1 MISSCVI
8 GVKPQVQVL
17 PEGIQSVN
25 GSSTDMG
32 CTSALVD
39 SGDVTTCNSQSY
51 LVDGCSPDIDTSTS
65 NWASQLVTVRR
76 NEGTLALPF
85 AHVLLTFGFDT
96 AVALTVIEIDLFLCP
111 DWGIGALHIRVYV
124 DEEYDFVFNL
134 SLPFTPPVQPS
145 QSSCDSL
152 TTVHLSGDTLSVSSY
167 RTFHIIVDLSHN
179 SSIEWVHI
187 GDVRFFGEGGDPA
200 PAISTCPPPTPNA
213 RVVST
218 TATKFN
224 SARTNGMHLLYLT
237 TVPSPTPLNITNIV
251 ATTEVV
257 SKTTGMFIG
266 KTRSVFS
273 TQSVF
278 STPLAVRSTP
288 SHTESPVTGKPEDK
302 PTEKNKNQ
310 LTLPL
315 VVAAF
320 ASLILL
326 LLLILSIL
334 LIKKYYHSKVKQKEI
349 DMELED
355 MSQRQQV
362 DSNHGQNGE
371 HPPPHDGT
379 LDISNPMYSQHKKR
393 APPATATGIY
403 SELTVEKV
411 YSDVKGGSVTT
422 TVATDGQEITGMYN
436 LVVPLTPTKSAN
448 EIIESATYACI
459 QAKSEESY
467 AFPSELDKTRAM
479 KKKSTPSQPQQKIGG
494 ESQVYGVPGGVV
506 EERCVERPLMYA
518 DVQVREVPE
527 VPTKSS
533 DLLEYLDTES
543 AVNTGVHS
551 EPINPLDFTRNRFD
565 GGEDAPQFLGPFI
578 TESSTS
584 ALPSGYQDPAEV
596 TSENIHEK
604 TKLGTGQFGEVV
616 LAETK
621 DLSLKQMRLSKT
633 DDNRNVT
640 VTAAVKKLGPNPSES
655 QREAFEEEVR
665 FMSQIKHPNVLRLL
679 GVCHL
684 HPAFI
689 MMEYTEQGDLNQF
702 LQQFSEIVA
711 TASSETQVT
720 PSEMVYMA
728 SQIASGMQYLANLK
742 FVHRD
747 LSTRSCFV
755 GARGSIKVGSVGVN
769 TDLYQSSY
777 YQISRNRMMPIRW
790 MATECFS
797 GKYSEK
803 SEMWAFGVTMWELFT
818 LAKQL
823 PYRHL
828 SDEEVIHNSLKREYR
843 QFPFQ
848 PRSCPQSVYEV
859 MEMCWAVD
867 MRKRATF
874 QNLNKMLQIV
884 SLVSV

>member
-1 MISSCVI
+1 M
-8 GVKPQVQVL
+8 
-17 PEGIQSVN
+17 
-25 GSSTDMG
+25 
-32 CTSALVD
+32 
-39 SGDVTTCNSQSY
+39 TTN
-51 LVDGCSPDIDTSTS
+51 
-65 NWASQLVTVRR
+65 N
-76 NEGTLALPF
+76 
-85 AHVLLTFGFDT
+85 
-96 AVALTVIEIDLFLCP
+96 
-111 DWGIGALHIRVYV
+111 
-124 DEEYDFVFNL
+124 
-134 SLPFTPPVQPS
+134 
-145 QSSCDSL
+145 
-152 TTVHLSGDTLSVSSY
+152 
-167 RTFHIIVDLSHN
+167 
-179 SSIEWVHI
+179 
-187 GDVRFFGEGGDPA
+187 
-200 PAISTCPPPTPNA
+200 
-213 RVVST
+213 
-218 TATKFN
+218 
-224 SARTNGMHLLYLT
+224 
-237 TVPSPTPLNITNIV
+237 NIV

-257 SKTTGMFIG
+257 SKRTGMFLRT
-266 KTRSVFS
+266 TRNVYSTQSVFS
-273 TQSVF
+273 APLAVRSTPSHTESPVTDKPEHKPTEKNKNVF

-288 SHTESPVTGKPEDK
+288 SHTESPVTDKPEHK
-302 PTEKNKNQ
+302 PTEKNKNK

-326 LLLILSIL
+326 LLLILAIL
-334 LIKKYYHSKVKQKEI
+334 LIKKCYHSKVKQKEN

-371 HPPPHDGT
+371 HPPPHDGA

-436 LVVPLTPTKSAN
+436 LVAPLTPTKSAS
-448 EIIESATYACI
+448 EIIESASYACV

-467 AFPSELDKTRAM
+467 AFPSELDKTRAT

-604 TKLGTGQFGEVV
+604 TKLGTGQFGEVM

-633 DDNRNVT
+633 DDNRNVR

-711 TASSETQVT
+711 TAFSETQVT
-720 PSEMVYMA
+720 PSEMVYMS

-755 GARGSIKVGSVGVN
+755 GARGSIKVGSVGAN
-769 TDLYQSSY
+769 TDLYQSCY
-777 YQISRNRMMPIRW
+777 YQIRGNRMMPIRW

-803 SEMWAFGVTMWELFT
+803 SDVWAFGVTMWELFT

-823 PYRHL
+823 PYPHL

-843 QFPFQ
+843 QFPVK
-848 PRSCPQSVYEV
+848 PVACPQSVYEV
-859 MEMCWAVD
+859 IEMCWAVD
-867 MRKRATF
+867 MRQRATF
-874 QNLNKMLQIV
+874 QNLNKMF

>member
-1 MISSCVI
+1 MVSSCVI

-17 PEGIQSVN
+17 PEGIEAVN

-39 SGDVTTCNSQSY
+39 SGDVMTCNSQSY
-51 LVDGCSPDIDTSTS
+51 LVDGCSPGIDTSIS
-65 NWASQLVTVRR
+65 DWASQLVTVRR
-76 NEGTLALPF
+76 NEGTDAVPF

-96 AVALTVIEIDLFLCP
+96 AVNLTGIEMALFLCP
-111 DWGIGALHIRVYV
+111 DLRIGAPRIRVYV
-124 DEEYDFVFNL
+124 DEEYNL
-134 SLPFTPPVQPS
+134 AFMFGLSFLPFVEPS
-145 QSSCDSL
+145 QSLCDSL
-152 TTVHLSGDTLSVSSY
+152 TTVHLSGSILSDSSY
-167 RTFHIIVDLSHN
+167 RTFHIIVDLSNH
-179 SSIEWVHI
+179 SSIEWVHN
-187 GDVRFFGEGGDPA
+187 GEVRFISKGGGPA
-200 PAISTCPPPTPNA
+200 PATSTCPPPTPNA

-237 TVPSPTPLNITNIV
+237 TVPSPKPSNINNIV
-251 ATTEVV
+251 ATTEAV
-257 SKTTGMFIG
+257 SKTTGMF
-266 KTRSVFS
+266 TRSVFS

-288 SHTESPVTGKPEDK
+288 SHTESPVTDKPEDK
-302 PTEKNKNQ
+302 PTTEKNKNK

-326 LLLILSIL
+326 LLLILAIL
-334 LIKKYYHSKVKQKEI
+334 LIKKCYHSKVKQKEN

-355 MSQRQQV
+355 MSQRRQV

-371 HPPPHDGT
+371 HPPPHDGA

-436 LVVPLTPTKSAN
+436 LVAPLTPTKSAS

-467 AFPSELDKTRAM
+467 AFPSELDKTRAT
-479 KKKSTPSQPQQKIGG
+479 KKKSTPSQPKQKIGG

-506 EERCVERPLMYA
+506 EEQCVERPLMYA

-755 GARGSIKVGSVGVN
+755 GARGSIKVGSVGGN
-769 TDLYQSSY
+769 TDLYQSCY

-803 SEMWAFGVTMWELFT
+803 SDVWAFGVTMWELFT

-828 SDEEVIHNSLKREYR
+828 SDEEVIHNSLKREHR
-843 QFPFQ
+843 QFPPQ
-848 PRSCPQSVYEV
+848 PRSCPQSVYEI
-859 MEMCWAVD
+859 MERCWVVD
-867 MRKRATF
+867 LRQRATF
-874 QNLNKMLQIV
+874 QKISVMLK
-884 SLVSV
+884 

>member
-1 MISSCVI
+1 
-8 GVKPQVQVL
+8 
-17 PEGIQSVN
+17 
-25 GSSTDMG
+25 
-32 CTSALVD
+32 
-39 SGDVTTCNSQSY
+39 
-51 LVDGCSPDIDTSTS
+51 
-65 NWASQLVTVRR
+65 
-76 NEGTLALPF
+76 
-85 AHVLLTFGFDT
+85 
-96 AVALTVIEIDLFLCP
+96 
-111 DWGIGALHIRVYV
+111 
-124 DEEYDFVFNL
+124 
-134 SLPFTPPVQPS
+134 
-145 QSSCDSL
+145 
-152 TTVHLSGDTLSVSSY
+152 
-167 RTFHIIVDLSHN
+167 
-179 SSIEWVHI
+179 
-187 GDVRFFGEGGDPA
+187 
-200 PAISTCPPPTPNA
+200 
-213 RVVST
+213 
-218 TATKFN
+218 
-224 SARTNGMHLLYLT
+224 
-237 TVPSPTPLNITNIV
+237 
-251 ATTEVV
+251 
-257 SKTTGMFIG
+257 
-266 KTRSVFS
+266 
-273 TQSVF
+273 
-278 STPLAVRSTP
+278 
-288 SHTESPVTGKPEDK
+288 
-302 PTEKNKNQ
+302 
-310 LTLPL
+310 
-315 VVAAF
+315 
-320 ASLILL
+320 
-326 LLLILSIL
+326 
-334 LIKKYYHSKVKQKEI
+334 
-349 DMELED
+349 MELED
-355 MSQRQQV
+355 MNQRQQV
-362 DSNHGQNGE
+362 DSNHSQNGE
-371 HPPPHDGT
+371 HPPPHDGA

-527 VPTKSS
+527 VPTKSL

-551 EPINPLDFTRNRFD
+551 EPINPLDFTCNRFD
-565 GGEDAPQFLGPFI
+565 GGEDAPQFLGPFF
-578 TESSTS
+578 TESPTS

-596 TSENIHEK
+596 TSENIDEK

-633 DDNRNVT
+633 DDNPNVT

-777 YQISRNRMMPIRW
+777 YQIRGNRMMPIRW

-797 GKYSEK
+797 GKFSEK
-803 SEMWAFGVTMWELFT
+803 SDVWAFGVTMWELFT

-823 PYRHL
+823 PYPHL

-843 QFPFQ
+843 QFPVK
-848 PRSCPQSVYEV
+848 PVACPQSVYEV
-859 MEMCWAVD
+859 IEMCWEAESYIPEPE
-867 MRKRATF
+867 
-874 QNLNKMLQIV
+874 QNVTNRFIGVSVKVHNWLFSV
-884 SLVSV
+884 SLLPLRMPARTLVRNFILPPLPSMRVD